1 MSYLPKFVFIHP
13 GKYAFLYSLFVSF
26 LKLMLLLKLLGC
38 HSHMLFIQPVEI
50 GVILKP
56 CLVAGFFYGMILG
69 NQIVEMVNAKEDHI
83 IPNRCAHIVLKQM
96 GQVGFVHVKSF
107 CNAGNADVLLIMG
120 IEKK

>member
-1 MSYLPKFVFIHP
+1 
-13 GKYAFLYSLFVSF
+13 
-26 LKLMLLLKLLGC
+26 
-38 HSHMLFIQPVEI
+38 MLFIQPVEI

-56 CLVAGFFYGMILG
+56 CLVAGFLYGMILG

-120 IEKK
+120 IEKKKDIVDELIFISW